1 MLSDKL
7 IDMKNEPLK
16 ASDTTKLEQACKDA
30 NIALTLAVV
39 SIYASTI
46 PLLGV
51 VTALVA
57 ERLAYKTPDV
67 EGVSNVRT
75 KKNVVHYLT
84 PFTFVLSIF
93 FFGIYYYLYR
103 YDHWF

>member
-1 MLSDKL
+1 MKTKPLQAVDNDKVE
-7 IDMKNEPLK
+7 N
-16 ASDTTKLEQACKDA
+16 ACKDA
-30 NIALTLAVV
+30 NIALTLSII

-57 ERLAYKTPDV
+57 ERIAYKTPDV
-67 EGVSNVRT
+67 EGISNVRT

-84 PFTFVLSIF
+84 PFTFLLSIL
-93 FFGIYYYLYR
+93 FGVFYFHAFHDKIS
-103 YDHWF
+103 F

>member
-1 MLSDKL
+1 
-7 IDMKNEPLK
+7 MKIEPIN
-16 ASDTTKLEQACKDA
+16 ASDSTKIEQACKDA
-30 NIALTLAVV
+30 NIALTLAIV

-57 ERLAYKTPDV
+57 ERIAYKTPDV
-67 EGVSNVRT
+67 EGVSNVAT

-84 PFTFVLSIF
+84 PFTFILSIF
-93 FFGIYYYLYR
+93 FFCLYYYFYNK
-103 YDHWF
+103 